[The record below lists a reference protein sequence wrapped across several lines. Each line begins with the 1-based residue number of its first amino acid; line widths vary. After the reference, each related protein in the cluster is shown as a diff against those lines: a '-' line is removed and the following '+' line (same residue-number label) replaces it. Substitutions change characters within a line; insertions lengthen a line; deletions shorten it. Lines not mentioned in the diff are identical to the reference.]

1 MNHPSN
7 QLLKITEVAKLL
19 TVSPRTIRRWMKAE
33 GFPKPIEFSG
43 KAHRWWLEDV
53 ENWVNA
59 RKFSDE

>member
-1 MNHPSN
+1 
-7 QLLKITEVAKLL
+7 
-19 TVSPRTIRRWMKAE
+19 MKAE

-53 ENWVNA
+53 ENWVNE